1 MEGMHVRMEKASV
14 VGLTDSSGETWVIN
28 ASMGVD
34 RVFND
39 DPEGIGEVVCVS
51 DEGLYQIA
59 PQTKATDQILNLQG
73 ALDGTDWN
81 FLLHPILQPELHPGD
96 LPMEV
101 GAPQVDHGFTLGTF
115 NLANLFDSLDDPLT
129 DDTVLTAAEYQRRL
143 QKRALAIHEI
153 LAEPDILVVQG
164 AENLLVLQALV
175 NRPEIVADYGIVW
188 VDSPDKR
195 GLDIAVLY
203 HHDRAALL
211 GYHVEQGCT
220 GIVDGLGPDGN
231 GDVKNPANSLT
242 CDRNGDGIPDG
253 NRLFSRPPLAVSLR
267 IVVMSSQE
275 TDQPQT
281 IDVTLLAN
289 HWKSKLEDTKEN
301 QYTLARRLEQAQFT
315 ASLMQELKEKRKD
328 EYLVLA
334 GDLND
339 VPGSEP
345 LSILKTTGL
354 RDLTLQIDRSS
365 RYTLIFQGVSQVID
379 YLMELPLRGLGPAQI
394 KAMHINADFP
404 TVFTTID
411 DTVYRSSDHD
421 PLWVNII
428 PLTEYVHFPQ
438 VYIGE

>member
-1 MEGMHVRMEKASV
+1 MA
-14 VGLTDSSGETWVIN
+14 
-28 ASMGVD
+28 
-34 RVFND
+34 
-39 DPEGIGEVVCVS
+39 
-51 DEGLYQIA
+51 IA
-59 PQTKATDQILNLQG
+59 CFL
-73 ALDGTDWN
+73 ALPW
-81 FLLHPILQPELHPGD
+81 
-96 LPMEV
+96 
-101 GAPQVDHGFTLGTF
+101 
-115 NLANLFDSLDDPLT
+115 
-129 DDTVLTAAEYQRRL
+129 
-143 QKRALAIHEI
+143 
-153 LAEPDILVVQG
+153 
-164 AENLLVLQALV
+164 
-175 NRPEIVADYGIVW
+175 
-188 VDSPDKR
+188 
-195 GLDIAVLY
+195 
-203 HHDRAALL
+203 
-211 GYHVEQGCT
+211 
-220 GIVDGLGPDGN
+220 
-231 GDVKNPANSLT
+231 
-242 CDRNGDGIPDG
+242 
-253 NRLFSRPPLAVSLR
+253 R